1 MFNNGKTKKKAH
13 DSNHGMFFI
22 ELFPRLVPTII
33 INVFLFH
40 HVSSGKC
47 VYLFCRINEQIL

>member
-33 INVFLFH
+33 INVFTT
-40 HVSSGKC
+40 
-47 VYLFCRINEQIL
+47 